1 MKFFESKNKQ
11 EVELTQS
18 NIQEKIAF
26 SFASD
31 IDKQFKTTR
40 YTMQVVMVFCVIIAG
55 FAIYKSYSFA
65 SKIEEESKRIIYTL
79 DNGDEKSYIGLK
91 AINKTVNR
99 RLEAKYHMKNFHK
112 IFYTLYPNMN
122 QIKKNIIEAGH
133 YGDKSILRL
142 YQDYLE
148 KQYYPQIVQG
158 NVHQLVEIDSVDIS
172 VEKPYKVKTYS
183 TLTLVRE
190 SLIEKHALITENFLT
205 ESYRTEENP
214 AGFQIE
220 RFREVYRQKVSES
233 TRE

>member
-1 MKFFESKNKQ
+1 MNLFKSKKKEAVQ
-11 EVELTQS
+11 VPQS
-18 NIQEKIAF
+18 NLEDKIAF

-31 IDKQFKTTR
+31 IDKQFKATR
-40 YTMQVVMVFCVIIAG
+40 YTMHVVMVFCMIVAG
-55 FAIYKSYSFA
+55 FAIYKSFSFA
-65 SKIEEESKRIIYTL
+65 SNIEEESKRIIYTL

-112 IFYTLYPNMN
+112 IFYTLYPNLN
-122 QIKKNIIEAGH
+122 QIKKNIIEAGN

-158 NVHQLVEIDSVDIS
+158 NVHQLIDIDSVDIS
-172 VEKPYKVKTYS
+172 INKPYKVKTYA

-190 SLIEKHALITENFLT
+190 SIIETHSLITENFLT

-220 RFREVYRQKVSES
+220 RFREVYRQKTGET

>member
-1 MKFFESKNKQ
+1 MGIFDKKVKQ
-11 EVELTQS
+11 EQKKSGS
-18 NIQEKIAF
+18 NLEEKIAF
-26 SFASD
+26 SFVND
-31 IDKQFKTTR
+31 IDKQFRTTR
-40 YTMQVVMVFCVIIAG
+40 YTMQVVMVFCAVISGIVI
-55 FAIYKSYSFA
+55 FKSFSFA
-65 SKIEEESKRIIYTL
+65 TEIEQESKRIIYTL
-79 DNGDEKSYIGLK
+79 DNGDEKTYIGLK
-91 AINKTVNR
+91 SIDKTINR

-158 NVHQLVEIDSVDIS
+158 NVHQLVDIDSVDVSIQ
-172 VEKPYKVKTYS
+172 KPYKVKTYS
-183 TLTLVRE
+183 TLTLIRE
-190 SLIEKHALITENFLT
+190 SIIEKHALITENFLT

-220 RFREVYRQKVSES
+220 RFREVYRQKIGEA